1 MKTLLLTLLAAFA
14 VTAQAATVTGAGAT
28 FPAPV
33 YSKWA
38 AEYNKATGVQ
48 INYAAIGS
56 GGGIKQING
65 KTVQFGASDEA
76 VKQADLDKNGQIQFP
91 TVMGGV
97 VAVVNVPGVKTNEL
111 NLTSKQLADIFDGRI
126 ATWKQLDS
134 KLPDTPITR
143 ITRADSSGTTSVFT
157 HYLAKNGF
165 TAAPGKTVKW
175 AGNNIAQGKGNAGVA
190 AMVQQVSG
198 SIGYVE
204 YAYTKQNS
212 LVTTKLDGVEAS
224 FDNFKSG
231 KYTLTAETYI
241 IVYPNDT
248 AKEAIKFFDWAFSN
262 GDTSAKD
269 LDYVPLSSAT
279 KEAIRALWKKHGLQ

>member
-1 MKTLLLTLLAAFA
+1 MRFFTAVISLLVSFAAFA
-14 VTAQAATVTGAGAT
+14 ETVTGAGAT
-28 FPAPV
+28 FPAPI

-38 AEYNKATGVQ
+38 AEYNKATGIQ

-76 VKQADLDKNGQIQFP
+76 VKQADLDKNGQIMFP

-97 VAVVNVPGVKTNEL
+97 VAVVNIPGVKTNDI
-111 NLTSKQLADIFDGRI
+111 NLTSKQIADIYDERI
-126 ATWKQLDS
+126 TNWKQIDS
-134 KLPDTPITR
+134 KLPDLAITR
-143 ITRADSSGTTSVFT
+143 VARADSSGTTSVFT

-165 TAAPGKTVKW
+165 TTAPGKTVKW
-175 AGNNIAQGKGNAGVA
+175 IGKNIIQGKGNAGVA
-190 AMVQQVSG
+190 AMVMQVSG

-212 LVTTKLDGVEAS
+212 LKVTKLDGVEAS

-231 KYTLTAETYI
+231 KYKLTAETYI
-241 IVYPNDT
+241 IVYPDSSS
-248 AKEAIKFFDWAFSN
+248 KDAIKFFDWCYTN
-262 GDTSAKD
+262 GDDMAKN
-269 LDYVPLSSAT
+269 LDYVPLSDEKKA
-279 KEAIRALWKKHGLQ
+279 AVRALWAKSIK